1 LLTLPEYVVGD
12 FRKKDTGTY
21 QNLLKTWQ
29 SLRLEIPK
37 GALTKTKFKQNS
49 NQMNMAGN
57 MMLPLGLVICGV
69 FVDGDKLAKMPGDI
83 ILFVLDQD

>member
-37 GALTKTKFKQNS
+37 GALTKTKFKPNEYGWKYDVAFG
-49 NQMNMAGN
+49 M
-57 MMLPLGLVICGV
+57 
-69 FVDGDKLAKMPGDI
+69 
-83 ILFVLDQD
+83 